1 MSTLLIEFHKEK
13 RTGVIPVLLA
23 AGVLGMLY
31 AFVNFIVR
39 KETLLNMPIPPMDI
53 LLTQVYGMI
62 MILNMFAIV
71 VATCIGYNMEFSG
84 NAVKKM
90 YMLPISIAKIY
101 FEKFLILSITLIV
114 AIILQSLALGQ
125 MGMTQL
131 PEGSCEGKILI
142 NFAIYALITA
152 MPVLTFM
159 LLVASRFENMW
170 IPLGIGVAGFLTGM
184 ALATSKQPLFMIH
197 PFVVM
202 LKPAV
207 AMSAYP
213 ETSVLLVAI
222 LETIIFLCVGLF
234 MANNVRYE

>member
-1 MSTLLIEFHKEK
+1 MSTLLIEFYKEK

-101 FEKFLILSITLIV
+101 FSKFLILAIALII
-114 AIILQSLALGQ
+114 AIILQYLALYRTFISGHFRHSKLK
-125 MGMTQL
+125 QL
-131 PEGSCEGKILI
+131 FYTRMYECMACYVYSKCSALCIL
-142 NFAIYALITA
+142 FIT
-152 MPVLTFM
+152 F
-159 LLVASRFENMW
+159 
-170 IPLGIGVAGFLTGM
+170 
-184 ALATSKQPLFMIH
+184 
-197 PFVVM
+197 
-202 LKPAV
+202 
-207 AMSAYP
+207 
-213 ETSVLLVAI
+213 
-222 LETIIFLCVGLF
+222 
-234 MANNVRYE
+234 